1 MKRQK
6 ILIILMLAMFI
17 LLTSCDDSKTDDDEL
32 VVETR
37 VDFAYDFP
45 YTVNG
50 EEHSYI
56 KYEESSDT
64 LLSVKLPRSSYTC
77 GELIHEEERYSIY
90 EAQEAELG
98 EAVVKKYTASGE
110 EETLTVCRFT
120 DFESVEEILGF
131 FRITSPDS
139 ITSVDV
145 YTRSYNEKNDSF
157 DYVFYG
163 TFDDIGGEVYEL
175 LSTMEKDF
183 IAKKYYIAG
192 EATAE
197 KRKSWADGVI
207 KLDVTLTSGIVL
219 PVFYSETTDCVAIMD
234 SVSDFSGR
242 PDETA
247 TESLKAAVGLS

>member
-6 ILIILMLAMFI
+6 IAIILMLAMFV
-17 LLTSCDDSKTDDDEL
+17 LLTSCDDGKTDNDEL

-37 VDFAYDFP
+37 IDFAYDFP

-50 EEHSYI
+50 EEHSYV
-56 KYEESSDT
+56 KY
-64 LLSVKLPRSSYTC
+64 
-77 GELIHEEERYSIY
+77 
-90 EAQEAELG
+90 
-98 EAVVKKYTASGE
+98 
-110 EETLTVCRFT
+110 
-120 DFESVEEILGF
+120 EEILGF

-145 YTRSYNEKNDSF
+145 YTRSYNEKDDSF
-157 DYVFYG
+157 GYVFYG
-163 TFDDIGGEVYEL
+163 TFVDIGGEVYEL

-183 IAKKYYIAG
+183 IAKRYYIAG

-219 PVFYSETTDCVAIMD
+219 PVFYSETTDCFAIMD

-247 TESLKAAVGLS
+247 AESLKAALGLS